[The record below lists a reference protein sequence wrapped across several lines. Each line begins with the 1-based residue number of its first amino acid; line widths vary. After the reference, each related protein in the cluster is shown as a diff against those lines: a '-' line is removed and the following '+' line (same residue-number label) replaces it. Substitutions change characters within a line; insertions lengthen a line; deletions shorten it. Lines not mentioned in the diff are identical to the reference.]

1 MTRQPKRD
9 VLARERER
17 RIPVRTAGSVLPG
30 HKNCSH
36 AQPRP
41 TSRRDAARTCGWCRG
56 AIDTKRVGRIPKW
69 CSAGRQRAWEQSR
82 AAASGRAAVEVVER
96 VVHVPVERAHTPC
109 HREWPELLRE
119 LAALLDSGRIYQR
132 DLPHL
137 GAALSLALA
146 AYERHATASTRA

>member
-9 VLARERER
+9 VLARKRER
-17 RIPVRTAGSVLPG
+17 RIRVRTAGSVPPG
-30 HKNCSH
+30 CENRSH

-69 CSAGRQRAWEQSR
+69 CSAACRQRAWEQSR

-119 LAALLDSGRIYQR
+119 LAALLDSGRIHQR

-146 AYERHATASTRA
+146 A